1 VVSLGIEPKSRASEA
16 PILSVVLRDPVPG
29 CKSSYKS
36 CRGQTC
42 ARYFG
47 WLRHNPTAQKSVSII
62 KTRQFSFYMDS
73 TKKTLY
79 TADATAIGGRSGHVR
94 STTGI
99 IDLDMSVPEGL
110 GGKKGATNPE
120 ELFAA
125 GYSSCFQQALLV
137 IAQRAG
143 DKLDPATEVKC
154 SVTLFQEG
162 EGYGLSAIL
171 DVDLK
176 SFDRTKT
183 IEMVRQAHKICPY
196 SVGTRGNMEV
206 ELKVQGETVPVQ
218 PEENAG
224 VAEGK

>member
-1 VVSLGIEPKSRASEA
+1 MASTE
-16 PILSVVLRDPVPG
+16 
-29 CKSSYKS
+29 
-36 CRGQTC
+36 
-42 ARYFG
+42 
-47 WLRHNPTAQKSVSII
+47 
-62 KTRQFSFYMDS
+62 
-73 TKKTLY
+73 KKNLY
-79 TADATAIGGRSGHVR
+79 TADATAVGGRSGHVR
-94 STTGI
+94 SATGI

-110 GGKKGATNPE
+110 GGKKNATNPE

-143 DKLDPATEVKC
+143 DKLDPQTEVKC

-176 SFDRTKT
+176 SFDQQKT
-183 IEMVRQAHKICPY
+183 VDMVRQAHKICPY

-206 ELKVQGETVPVQ
+206 ELRVKGEAIPVDAQ
-218 PEENAG
+218 DNAG
-224 VAEGK
+224 VQQKGGVKETQNAASV

>member
-1 VVSLGIEPKSRASEA
+1 ME
-16 PILSVVLRDPVPG
+16 
-29 CKSSYKS
+29 
-36 CRGQTC
+36 
-42 ARYFG
+42 
-47 WLRHNPTAQKSVSII
+47 
-62 KTRQFSFYMDS
+62 S
-73 TKKTLY
+73 TKKNLY
-79 TADATAIGGRSGHVR
+79 TADATAVGGRSGHVR
-94 STTGI
+94 SATGVV
-99 IDLDMSVPEGL
+99 DLEMSVPEGL

-137 IAQRAG
+137 TAQRAG
-143 DKLDPATEVKC
+143 DKLDPNTTVQC

-162 EGYGLSAIL
+162 EGYGLSAVL

-176 SFDRTKT
+176 SFDRDKT

-206 ELKVQGETVPVQ
+206 ELRVQGQAVPVQ
-218 PEENAG
+218 AEENAG

>member
-1 VVSLGIEPKSRASEA
+1 ME
-16 PILSVVLRDPVPG
+16 
-29 CKSSYKS
+29 
-36 CRGQTC
+36 
-42 ARYFG
+42 
-47 WLRHNPTAQKSVSII
+47 
-62 KTRQFSFYMDS
+62 S
-73 TKKTLY
+73 TKKNLY
-79 TADATAIGGRSGHVR
+79 TADATAVGGRSGHVR
-94 STTGI
+94 SSTGI
-99 IDLDMSVPEGL
+99 VDLDMSVPEGL

-143 DKLDPATEVKC
+143 DKLDSATEVKC

-162 EGYGLSAIL
+162 GGYGLSAVL

-176 SFDRTKT
+176 SFDHDKT
-183 IEMVRQAHKICPY
+183 IDMVRQAHKICPY

-206 ELKVQGETVPVQ
+206 ELRGQGKAIPVS

-224 VAEGK
+224 VAEKGGVTT

>member
-1 VVSLGIEPKSRASEA
+1 
-16 PILSVVLRDPVPG
+16 
-29 CKSSYKS
+29 
-36 CRGQTC
+36 
-42 ARYFG
+42 
-47 WLRHNPTAQKSVSII
+47 
-62 KTRQFSFYMDS
+62 M
-73 TKKTLY
+73 KKNLY
-79 TADATAIGGRSGHVR
+79 TADASAVGGRSGHVR
-94 STTGI
+94 SATGI

-143 DKLDPATEVKC
+143 DRLDPNTTVQC
-154 SVTLFQEG
+154 SVTLFQED
-162 EGYGLSAIL
+162 EGFGLSAIL

-176 SFDRTKT
+176 AFDRDKT

-206 ELKVQGETVPVQ
+206 ELRVQGQAIPVDAS
-218 PEENAG
+218 ENKG
-224 VAEGK
+224 VAEKGGVQETANAAG

>member
-1 VVSLGIEPKSRASEA
+1 MASTE
-16 PILSVVLRDPVPG
+16 
-29 CKSSYKS
+29 
-36 CRGQTC
+36 
-42 ARYFG
+42 
-47 WLRHNPTAQKSVSII
+47 
-62 KTRQFSFYMDS
+62 
-73 TKKTLY
+73 KKTLY

-94 STTGI
+94 SATGI

-143 DKLDPATEVKC
+143 DKLDPQTEVKC
-154 SVTLFQEG
+154 SVELFQEG
-162 EGYGLSAIL
+162 EAYGLSAVL

-176 SFDRTKT
+176 AFDKDKT
-183 IEMVRQAHKICPY
+183 IDMVRQAHKICPY

-206 ELKVQGETVPVQ
+206 ELRVQGEAIPV
-218 PEENAG
+218 EANENAG
-224 VAEGK
+224 VAEKGGVQ

>member
-1 VVSLGIEPKSRASEA
+1 MPHQLSL
-16 PILSVVLRDPVPG
+16 
-29 CKSSYKS
+29 SY
-36 CRGQTC
+36 
-42 ARYFG
+42 
-47 WLRHNPTAQKSVSII
+47 P
-62 KTRQFSFYMDS
+62 MES

-79 TADATAIGGRSGHVR
+79 TADATAVGGRSGHVR

-143 DKLDPATEVKC
+143 DKLDPSTEVKC
-154 SVTLFQEG
+154 SVSLFQEG
-162 EGYGLSAIL
+162 DAYGLSAIL

-176 SFDRTKT
+176 AFDRDKS

-196 SVGTRGNMEV
+196 SVGTRGNIEV
-206 ELKVQGETVPVQ
+206 ELKVQGETIPVS
-218 PEENAG
+218 PEENIG
-224 VAEGK
+224 VAEKGGVSA